1 MAEEFKL
8 LDTIL
13 QHMFLSG
20 KMSIEAQVRFREG
33 FDSLTSLS
41 EALRKCFRNAFRR
54 NLSKDTSE
62 VDMARRNHV
71 T

>member
-1 MAEEFKL
+1 
-8 LDTIL
+8 
-13 QHMFLSG
+13 
-20 KMSIEAQVRFREG
+20 MSIEAQVRFREG